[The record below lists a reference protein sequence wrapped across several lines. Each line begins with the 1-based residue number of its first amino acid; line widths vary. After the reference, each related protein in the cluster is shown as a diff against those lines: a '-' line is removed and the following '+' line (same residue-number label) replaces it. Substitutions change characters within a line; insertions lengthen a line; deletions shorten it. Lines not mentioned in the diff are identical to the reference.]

1 MKLTLFNKNL
11 ISYVIIPIP
20 NLLVYTMAKI
30 KPIQREIGSNIPF
43 RPPPYVFALV
53 WPILLLLL
61 GFSWYQS
68 LSQGYVI
75 NAGYILLTVLLSC
88 WSTMYRYHKVWGLLN
103 IIASWIVTCY
113 LILSRISTSSS
124 VLLVPL
130 NLWLIFAAVLN
141 YYSFRIDDK
150 KKRFKIT

>member
-1 MKLTLFNKNL
+1 MTVTIFYKNL
-11 ISYVIIPIP
+11 LSYFIILVP
-20 NLLVYTMAKI
+20 NVLVYFMSRL
-30 KPIQREIGSNIPF
+30 KPIEKNTGSKIPF

-75 NAGYILLTVLLSC
+75 NTGYILLTFLLSI
-88 WSTMYRYHKVWGLLN
+88 WSTMYLYHKVWGLLN
-103 IIASWIVTCY
+103 ITASWIVTSY

-130 NLWLIFAAVLN
+130 NLWLIYAAVLN
-141 YYSFRIDDK
+141 YYSFRIED
-150 KKRFKIT
+150 KKRFKII

>member
-1 MKLTLFNKNL
+1 MKTTLSDKNL
-11 ISYVIIPIP
+11 ISYLIILVP
-20 NLLVYTMAKI
+20 NLLVYTTSRI
-30 KPIQREIGSNIPF
+30 QPIQKDIGSKIPF

-75 NAGYILLTVLLSC
+75 NGAYLLLTILLSC
-88 WSTMYRYHKVWGLLN
+88 WFLMYRYHKVWGLLN
-103 IIASWIVTCY
+103 IIASWIVTSY
-113 LILSRISTSSS
+113 LILSRISTSPS

-141 YYSFRIDDK
+141 YYSFRIEDK
-150 KKRFKIT
+150 KKDLK